1 MTLAAKDILYLAL
14 AIAVL
19 WLAVFLSLALYHII
33 GILRDA
39 HRFTHDLE
47 ERLDRFEHTVHRLRE
62 KFEHSTSTM
71 ILLGEGVKQL
81 LNYFLEKRGSASA
94 SEKRRGKTGK

>member
-1 MTLAAKDILYLAL
+1 MALAAKDILYLAL

-19 WLAVFLSLALYHII
+19 WLAVFLSLALYHVI

-39 HRFTHDLE
+39 HHFTHDFQ
-47 ERLDRFEHTVHRLRE
+47 ERIDRFEHTIHRLRE
-62 KFEHSTSTM
+62 KFEHSTATM
-71 ILLGEGVKQL
+71 LLLGEGVKQL
-81 LNYFLEKRGSASA
+81 LNYVLEKKATV

>member
-1 MTLAAKDILYLAL
+1 MALAAKDVLYLAL

-19 WLAVFLSLALYHII
+19 WIAVFLSLALYHII

-39 HRFTHDLE
+39 HRFTHEFQD
-47 ERLDRFEHTVHRLRE
+47 RIDRFEHTFHRLRE

-71 ILLGEGVKQL
+71 LLLGEGVKQL
-81 LNYFLEKRGSASA
+81 LSYLLEKRRSTSD
-94 SEKRRGKTGK
+94 KRRNKNTK

>member
-1 MTLAAKDILYLAL
+1 MTLEAKDILYLAL

-19 WLAVFLSLALYHII
+19 WLAVFLSLALYHVI

-39 HRFTHDLE
+39 HRFTHDIE
-47 ERLDRFEHTVHRLRE
+47 ERFDRFEHTIHRLRE

-71 ILLGEGVKQL
+71 LLLGEGVKQL
-81 LNYFLEKRGSASA
+81 LSYFLEKRGGA
-94 SEKRRGKTGK
+94 SEKRRTKGTK

>member
-19 WLAVFLSLALYHII
+19 WLAAFLSLALYHVI

-39 HRFTHDLE
+39 HRFTHDIE
-47 ERLDRFEHTVHRLRE
+47 ERIDRFEHTVHRLRE

-71 ILLGEGVKQL
+71 LLLGEGVKQL
-81 LNYFLEKRGSASA
+81 LNYFLEKRGSASD
-94 SEKRRGKTGK
+94 KRRTKGTK

>member
-39 HRFTHDLE
+39 HHFTHDFQ
-47 ERLDRFEHTVHRLRE
+47 ERIDRFEHTIHRLRE

-71 ILLGEGVKQL
+71 LLLGEGVKQL
-81 LNYFLEKRGSASA
+81 LNYILEKRGSASD
-94 SEKRRGKTGK
+94 KRRNKSAK